1 MAGGREQDVRAWR
14 PEPTGVPGLDVVL
27 GGGLLPEAAVLLAG
41 PPGSGKT
48 TLGLQVVVAGAR
60 RGEPGMVVT
69 FEQPAAQ
76 LYRDA
81 ARFGWDL
88 RALER
93 EGLLR
98 VVVTSPG
105 VFLEELLSNGL
116 WHRRLQEF
124 PTRRLLVDSLSH
136 VVLEAGETAAARR
149 RVFALIN
156 ALRGHGLGVLLTW
169 EAGAGAGGF
178 VEYLVDTVIRLDYR
192 LSPDNRYRRLLSVLK
207 SRGQAHLTGWHAFTF
222 GPGGLTVYPAVGV
235 VELPGAVPRT
245 WEVLTTGVPG
255 LDAML
260 GGGFPAGSAILLS
273 GPAGTG
279 RTILGLQM
287 VHHVAA
293 VLGEKAAIFLNEET
307 PEVLNQVA
315 ASFGWPLERLVAEG
329 RVHLDFTSLV
339 EVDTDLVLGRMA
351 RVLAEWQPALVLVD
365 SLGGLLHPVADYQGV
380 VAEKLHTLRQLVRA
394 AGCVAVLVN
403 RQVLGQPYLSRF
415 GLEEA
420 VCDGVLLLDT
430 FREAQRRYRVMEVYK
445 LRRARHST
453 GAYRFEIGPDG
464 IRVFY
469 VEV

>member
-1 MAGGREQDVRAWR
+1 MRELH
-14 PEPTGVPGLDVVL
+14 PKPTGIPGLDAVL
-27 GGGLLPEAAVLLAG
+27 GGGLWPETAVLLEG

-48 TLGLQVVVAGAR
+48 TMGMHMLVAGAR
-60 RGEPGMVVT
+60 RGKPGMVIT
-69 FEQPAAQ
+69 FEQPAVQ

-81 ARFGWDL
+81 AGFGWDL
-88 RALER
+88 RAQER

-98 VVVTSPG
+98 VVVTSPE
-105 VFLEELLSNGL
+105 VFCEELLANGL
-116 WHRRLQEF
+116 FHRRLQEF
-124 PTRRLLVDSLSH
+124 RPCRLLVDSLTH
-136 VVLEAGETAAARR
+136 VVLEGGATAAARR
-149 RVFALIN
+149 RIFALIN
-156 ALRGHGLGVLLTW
+156 ALRGHGLTLFCTW
-169 EAGAGAGGF
+169 EAGAGEASF
-178 VEYLVDTVIRLDYR
+178 VEYLVDTVICLDYQ
-192 LSPDNRYRRLLSVLK
+192 LSPDNRYRRLLSVVK
-207 SRGQAHLTGWHAFTF
+207 SRGRPHLTGRHAFTL
-222 GPGGLTVYPAVGV
+222 GPGGVTVYPAIGV
-235 VELPGAVPRT
+235 VELPGPVPRT

-260 GGGFPAGSAILLS
+260 GGGFPAGSTILLS

-293 VLGEKAAIFLNEET
+293 VLGERAAVFVNEET
-307 PEVLNQVA
+307 PEVVNRVA
-315 ASFGWPLERLVAEG
+315 ASFGWSLERLVAQG
-329 RVHLDFTSLV
+329 RVHLDFTSLM

-351 RVLAEWQPALVLVD
+351 RVLGEWQPAFVLVD
-365 SLGGLLHPVADYQGV
+365 SLGGLLHPVAEYHGV

-430 FREAQRRYRVMEVYK
+430 FKVAQRRYRVIEVYK
-445 LRRARHST
+445 LRQARHST
-453 GAYRFEIGPDG
+453 GAYRFDIGPDG

-469 VEV
+469 VEGGT